1 LIFEISEMLFKLFP
15 LLPMRFVGA
24 LECIFGF
31 FRAYFK
37 FLIFLLGYVRILY
50 VEQVAF
56 FQVVE
61 EFNKFRRLFE
71 VHFFIV

>member
-1 LIFEISEMLFKLFP
+1 LVFEISELLFELFLLFP
-15 LLPMRFVGA
+15 VRFVGA

-37 FLIFLLGYVRILY
+37 FLIFLFGYVRVLY
-50 VEQVAF
+50 VEKVAF

-61 EFNKFRRLFE
+61 EFNKFRRLLE